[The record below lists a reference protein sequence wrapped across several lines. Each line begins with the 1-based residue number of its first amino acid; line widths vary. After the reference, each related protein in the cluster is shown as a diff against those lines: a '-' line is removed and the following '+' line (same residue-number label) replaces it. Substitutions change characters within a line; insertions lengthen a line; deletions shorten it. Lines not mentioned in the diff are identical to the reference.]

1 MSSSILALVDNL
13 SDRLYNDK
21 CVDCKSYL
29 DQVLIK
35 DDQLTF
41 RCFEY
46 KKSFK
51 KDFNKD
57 LIKRFPS
64 TYEFCNKDINKFIL
78 LLIKGI
84 YPYEYTDSWK
94 RFDKTSLPE
103 KEAFYSSL
111 NIENITKRVSKQKE
125 YLKSLII
132 KI

>member
-1 MSSSILALVDNL
+1 M
-13 SDRLYNDK
+13 
-21 CVDCKSYL
+21 
-29 DQVLIK
+29 K

-46 KKSFK
+46 KKSCK

-94 RFDKTSLPE
+94 RFDETSLPE